1 MTPPARL
8 ARRVAGDIVVPNLL
22 RRTGRRLPLPAHWW
36 QPGVYGSVP
45 AVALWIAARLP
56 AQWLWSLAGQPD
68 AGEWLN
74 QVGDTVF
81 VAGWA
86 GSALM
91 LWVTRH
97 RPPPAARTEVAN
109 VANMANAAEAGDAG
123 RRQTPR
129 RHPAG

>member
-1 MTPPARL
+1 M
-8 ARRVAGDIVVPNLL
+8 VPNPL
-22 RRTGRRLPLPAHWW
+22 RRPGRRFPLPAHWW
-36 QPGVYGSVP
+36 QPGVYGSAP

-74 QVGDTVF
+74 QAGDTVF

-91 LWVTRH
+91 LWLGRR
-97 RPPPAARTEVAN
+97 RPAPAAGSAGAEKC
-109 VANMANAAEAGDAG
+109 AAVDSDNAGDAG
-123 RRQTPR
+123 AQRTPS
-129 RHPAG
+129 RHPAA

>member
-1 MTPPARL
+1 M
-8 ARRVAGDIVVPNLL
+8 AGDSVVPNPL
-22 RRTGRRLPLPAHWW
+22 RRPGRRFLLPAHWW

-45 AVALWIAARLP
+45 AVVLWISARLP

-74 QVGDTVF
+74 QAGDTVF

-91 LWVTRH
+91 LWLGRH
-97 RPPPAARTEVAN
+97 RPPPPASPEAADESDT
-109 VANMANAAEAGDAG
+109 AAQ
-123 RRQTPR
+123 RTPR
-129 RHPAG
+129 RHPAA

>member
-1 MTPPARL
+1 M
-8 ARRVAGDIVVPNLL
+8 VPNLL
-22 RRTGRRLPLPAHWW
+22 RRSGRRFPLPAHWW

-68 AGEWLN
+68 AAEWLN
-74 QVGDTVF
+74 QAGDTVF

-91 LWVTRH
+91 LWLGRH
-97 RPPPAARTEVAN
+97 RPAPAARSEAAN
-109 VANMANAAEAGDAG
+109 ESNTGDAG
-123 RRQTPR
+123 AQRTPR
-129 RHPAG
+129 RHPAA

>member
-1 MTPPARL
+1 MTPPAHH
-8 ARRVAGDIVVPNLL
+8 ACPVAGDIVVPNLL
-22 RRTGRRLPLPAHWW
+22 RRPGRRFPLPAWW

-68 AGEWLN
+68 AAEWLN
-74 QVGDTVF
+74 QAGDTVF

-91 LWVTRH
+91 LWLGRH
-97 RPPPAARTEVAN
+97 RPAPAARSEA
-109 VANMANAAEAGDAG
+109 ADESNAGGVGGAGGAG
-123 RRQTPR
+123 AQRTPR
-129 RHPAG
+129 RHPAS

>member
-1 MTPPARL
+1 MTPPARH

-22 RRTGRRLPLPAHWW
+22 RRPGRRIPLPAHWW
-36 QPGVYGSVP
+36 QPGVYGSMP

-74 QVGDTVF
+74 QAGDTVF
-81 VAGWA
+81 VAGWTS
-86 GSALM
+86 SALM
-91 LWVTRH
+91 LWLARH
-97 RPPPAARTEVAN
+97 RPPPPARTEVAN
-109 VANMANAAEAGDAG
+109 AAEAADASIAG
-123 RRQTPR
+123 RRRTPR